1 MKSERQVQQSTRGE
15 IGHEG
20 TTTSQKDEDG
30 EHQKTAAL
38 TVLRRGLKVSPELR
52 SGAAITILMALIV
65 ASGSL
70 AIPILIQQILDKGLA
85 STNGLDSGFIYS
97 SCIIALAL
105 IVIVTITQ
113 RATYNRLVKIAETTI
128 LQLRIRVFSHPQ
140 RLSHADHLEAR
151 TGILT
156 ARVTSDIETL
166 SQFAQWGA
174 IAWIVDSVIILGT
187 LTVMAIYSWQLTLVV
202 IAIYLPIIPILKA
215 IQRQQFLKYREVRDA
230 VSETMGQVS
239 EAVMAAP
246 VIRSYGY
253 QETVRSKLETANQT
267 QFKRQVKAH
276 KFFALLAPVMDTFS
290 AMTIGGIVV
299 VGSLFGPE
307 MGLSSGEMIAFVFL
321 TTVLIAP
328 IWELGEVLDQTQT
341 ALAGWWK
348 VLSVLDIPIEVE
360 EPTNGTTLPNGALPI
375 EVNDLYFN
383 YRTGGN
389 VLKNINCV
397 IPAGINVAVVGAT
410 GSGKTTFVK
419 LLTRLADPTEGT
431 ITIGGFALH
440 DVETESRHTTIQM
453 VPQDGFLFNETIT
466 DNVAFARPG
475 SNDAD
480 VEKAFDALGLQW
492 WLETLP
498 QGIHTHV
505 GPRGERLSVGERQLV
520 ALARAQLAN
529 PGLLILDEAT
539 SAVDPETEVALVS
552 ALDRLSEGR
561 TTISVAHRLSTAERS
576 DLILVFDEGAI
587 VETGHHSELVN
598 KEGIYAQKYNSS
610 GVAQGSEYRVNTT
623 TTDIQTT
630 PAVSIDSNG
639 NPIIA

>member
-1 MKSERQVQQSTRGE
+1 MKSERRVRQSTRGE
-15 IGHEG
+15 IGHDQALNSLQEEA
-20 TTTSQKDEDG
+20 DEY
-30 EHQKTAAL
+30 QKTAAM

-52 SGAAITILMALIV
+52 SGAVITVLMALIV

-85 STNGLDSGFIYS
+85 GTEGLDSGFIYS
-97 SCIIALAL
+97 SCIIALIL
-105 IVIVTITQ
+105 IVLVIIIQ

-128 LQLRIRVFSHPQ
+128 LELRIRVFAHLQ
-140 RLSHADHLEAR
+140 RLSLADHIEAR
-151 TGILT
+151 KGILT

-174 IAWIVDSVIILGT
+174 IAWVVDSVIILGT
-187 LTVMAIYSWQLTLVV
+187 LTVMAIYSWQLTIVV
-202 IAIYLPIIPILKA
+202 IAIYIPIIPILKA

-239 EAVMAAP
+239 EAVTAAP

-253 QETVRSKLETANQT
+253 QETVRTKLETANQT
-267 QFKRQVKAH
+267 QFKRQIKAH

-290 AMTIGGIVV
+290 AMTIAGIVV

-348 VLSVLDIPIEVE
+348 VLSVLDIPFEVE
-360 EPTNGTTLPNGALPI
+360 EPSNGKDLPHGALTI
-375 EVNDLYFN
+375 DVNDLSFH
-383 YRTGGN
+383 YRTGGT
-389 VLKNINCV
+389 VLENINCS

-419 LLTRLADPTEGT
+419 LLARLADPSEGS
-431 ITIGGFALH
+431 ILIGGIPLH
-440 DVETESRHTTIQM
+440 EANTESRHQSIQM

-475 SNDAD
+475 ASHND
-480 VEKAFDALGLQW
+480 VEQAFDALGLQW
-492 WLETLP
+492 WIETLP
-498 QGIHTHV
+498 EGIHTHV

-561 TTISVAHRLSTAERS
+561 TTISVAHRLSTAERA
-576 DLILVFDEGAI
+576 DFILVFDDGAI
-587 VETGHHSELVN
+587 VESGHHSELVHQQ
-598 KEGIYAQKYNSS
+598 GIYASLFDS
-610 GVAQGSEYRVNTT
+610 WLGNTR
-623 TTDIQTT
+623 
-630 PAVSIDSNG
+630 S
-639 NPIIA
+639 

>member
-15 IGHEG
+15 IGDER

-70 AIPILIQQILDKGLA
+70 AIPILIQQILDKGLT

-105 IVIVTITQ
+105 IVIVTVTQ

-128 LQLRIRVFSHPQ
+128 LELRIRVFSHLQ
-140 RLSHADHLEAR
+140 RLSLADHLEAR
-151 TGILT
+151 KGILT

-360 EPTNGTTLPNGALPI
+360 EPTNGITLPNGALPI

-475 SNDAD
+475 SSDAD
-480 VEKAFDALGLQW
+480 VEKAFDSLGLQW

-598 KEGIYAQKYNSS
+598 KEGIYATLFDSWLGNTQ
-610 GVAQGSEYRVNTT
+610 SEK
-623 TTDIQTT
+623 
-630 PAVSIDSNG
+630 
-639 NPIIA
+639 

>member
-15 IGHEG
+15 IGDER

-105 IVIVTITQ
+105 IVIVTVTQ

-128 LQLRIRVFSHPQ
+128 LELRIRVFSHLQ
-140 RLSHADHLEAR
+140 RLSLADHLEAR
-151 TGILT
+151 KGILT

-360 EPTNGTTLPNGALPI
+360 EPTNGIALPNGALPI
-375 EVNDLYFN
+375 EVNGLYFN

-389 VLKNINCV
+389 VLKNINCA

-598 KEGIYAQKYNSS
+598 KEGIYATLFDSWLGNTQ
-610 GVAQGSEYRVNTT
+610 SEK
-623 TTDIQTT
+623 
-630 PAVSIDSNG
+630 
-639 NPIIA
+639 

>member
-1 MKSERQVQQSTRGE
+1 MKSERPVHQSTRGE
-15 IGHEG
+15 IGHEPPVVDLLD
-20 TTTSQKDEDG
+20 DETQD
-30 EHQKTAAL
+30 QRTAAL
-38 TVLRRGLKVSPELR
+38 TVLRRGLEVSPELR
-52 SGAAITILMALIV
+52 SGAAITVAMALIV

-70 AIPILIQQILDKGLA
+70 AIPILIQQILDKGLN
-85 STNGLDSGFIYS
+85 SSGGLDSGFIYS
-97 SCIIALAL
+97 SCIIALL
-105 IVIVTITQ
+105 IISFVIIAQ
-113 RATYNRLVKIAETTI
+113 RATYNRLVKVAETTI
-128 LQLRIRVFSHPQ
+128 LELRIRVFSHLQ
-140 RLSHADHLEAR
+140 RLSLADHLEAR
-151 TGILT
+151 KGILT

-174 IAWIVDSVIILGT
+174 IAWVVDSVIIVGT

-202 IAIYLPIIPILKA
+202 IAIYIPIVPILKA

-253 QETVRSKLETANQT
+253 QETVRAKLETANQN
-267 QFKRQVKAH
+267 QFTRQIKAH
-276 KFFALLAPVMDTFS
+276 KFFALLAPVMDFFS
-290 AMTIGGIVV
+290 AMAIGGVIV

-348 VLSVLDIPIEVE
+348 VLSVLDIPIEIE
-360 EPTNGTTLPNGALPI
+360 EPPNGETFPDGALDV
-375 EVNDLYFN
+375 EVQDLQFS
-383 YRTGGN
+383 YRTGGP
-389 VLKNINCV
+389 VLKNINCG

-419 LLTRLADPTEGT
+419 LLTRLADPT
-431 ITIGGFALH
+431 GGSIAISGLRLSEV
-440 DVETESRHTTIQM
+440 DTESRHRSIQM
-453 VPQDGFLFNETIT
+453 VPQDGFLFNETIAE
-466 DNVAFARPG
+466 NVAFAKSG
-475 SNDAD
+475 SSPSD
-480 VEKAFDALGLQW
+480 VEEAFHALDLRW
-492 WLETLP
+492 WIETLP
-498 QGIHTHV
+498 EGIQTQV

-561 TTISVAHRLSTAERS
+561 TTISVAHRLSTAERA
-576 DLILVFDEGAI
+576 DLVLVFDGGEI
-587 VETGHHSELVN
+587 VESGHHLQLVDN
-598 KEGIYAQKYNSS
+598 AGVYAALFESWV
-610 GVAQGSEYRVNTT
+610 GNT
-623 TTDIQTT
+623 Q
-630 PAVSIDSNG
+630 
-639 NPIIA
+639 

>member
-1 MKSERQVQQSTRGE
+1 MKSERRVRQSTRGE
-15 IGHEG
+15 IGHDQALNSLQEG
-20 TTTSQKDEDG
+20 ADEY
-30 EHQKTAAL
+30 QKTAAMA
-38 TVLRRGLKVSPELR
+38 VLRRGLKVSPELR
-52 SGAAITILMALIV
+52 SGAVITVLMALIV

-70 AIPILIQQILDKGLA
+70 AIPILIQQILDKGL
-85 STNGLDSGFIYS
+85 TGTEGLDSGFIYS
-97 SCIIALAL
+97 SCIIALVL
-105 IVIVTITQ
+105 IVLVIIIQ

-128 LQLRIRVFSHPQ
+128 LELRIRVFAHLQ
-140 RLSHADHLEAR
+140 RLSLADHLEAR
-151 TGILT
+151 KGILT

-174 IAWIVDSVIILGT
+174 IAWVVDSVIILGT
-187 LTVMAIYSWQLTLVV
+187 LTVMAIYSWQLTIVV
-202 IAIYLPIIPILKA
+202 IAIYIPIIPILKA

-239 EAVMAAP
+239 EAVTAAP

-253 QETVRSKLETANQT
+253 QETVRTKLETANQT
-267 QFKRQVKAH
+267 QFKRQIKAH

-290 AMTIGGIVV
+290 AMTIAGIVV

-348 VLSVLDIPIEVE
+348 VLSVLDIPFEVE
-360 EPTNGTTLPNGALPI
+360 EPSNGKDLPHGALTI
-375 EVNDLYFN
+375 DVNDLSFH
-383 YRTGGN
+383 YRTGGT
-389 VLKNINCV
+389 VLENINCS

-419 LLTRLADPTEGT
+419 LLARLADPSEGS
-431 ITIGGFALH
+431 ILIGGIPLH
-440 DVETESRHTTIQM
+440 EANTESRHQSIQM

-475 SNDAD
+475 ASLND
-480 VEKAFDALGLQW
+480 VEQAFDALGLRW
-492 WLETLP
+492 WIETLP
-498 QGIHTHV
+498 EGIHTHV

-561 TTISVAHRLSTAERS
+561 TTISVAHRLSTAERA
-576 DLILVFDEGAI
+576 DFILVFDDGAI
-587 VETGHHSELVN
+587 VESGHHSELVHQQ
-598 KEGIYAQKYNSS
+598 GIYASLFDS
-610 GVAQGSEYRVNTT
+610 WLGNTR
-623 TTDIQTT
+623 
-630 PAVSIDSNG
+630 S
-639 NPIIA
+639 

>member
-1 MKSERQVQQSTRGE
+1 MKSERRVRQSTRGE
-15 IGHEG
+15 IGHDQALNSLQEG
-20 TTTSQKDEDG
+20 ADEY
-30 EHQKTAAL
+30 QKTAAMA
-38 TVLRRGLKVSPELR
+38 VLRRGLKVSPELR
-52 SGAAITILMALIV
+52 SGAVITVLMALIV

-70 AIPILIQQILDKGLA
+70 AIPILIQQILDKGL
-85 STNGLDSGFIYS
+85 TGTEGLDSGFIYS
-97 SCIIALAL
+97 SCIIALVL
-105 IVIVTITQ
+105 IVLVIIIQ

-128 LQLRIRVFSHPQ
+128 LELRIRVFAHLQ
-140 RLSHADHLEAR
+140 RLSLADHLEAR
-151 TGILT
+151 KGILT

-174 IAWIVDSVIILGT
+174 IAWVVDSVIILGT
-187 LTVMAIYSWQLTLVV
+187 LTVMAIYSWQLTIVV
-202 IAIYLPIIPILKA
+202 IAIYIPIIPILKA

-239 EAVMAAP
+239 EAVTAAP

-253 QETVRSKLETANQT
+253 QETVRTKLETANQT
-267 QFKRQVKAH
+267 QFKRQIKAH

-290 AMTIGGIVV
+290 AMTIAGIVV

-348 VLSVLDIPIEVE
+348 VLSVLDIPFEVE
-360 EPTNGTTLPNGALPI
+360 EPSNGKDLPHGALTI
-375 EVNDLYFN
+375 DVNDLSFH
-383 YRTGGN
+383 YRTGGT
-389 VLKNINCV
+389 VLENINCS

-419 LLTRLADPTEGT
+419 LLARLADPSEGS
-431 ITIGGFALH
+431 ILIGGIPLH
-440 DVETESRHTTIQM
+440 EANTESRHQSIQM

-475 SNDAD
+475 ASLND
-480 VEKAFDALGLQW
+480 VEQAFDALGLRW
-492 WLETLP
+492 WIETLP
-498 QGIHTHV
+498 EGIHTHV

-561 TTISVAHRLSTAERS
+561 TTISVAHRLSTAERA
-576 DLILVFDEGAI
+576 DFILVFHDGAI
-587 VETGHHSELVN
+587 VESGHHSELVHQQ
-598 KEGIYAQKYNSS
+598 GIYASLFDS
-610 GVAQGSEYRVNTT
+610 WLGNTR
-623 TTDIQTT
+623 
-630 PAVSIDSNG
+630 S
-639 NPIIA
+639 

>member
-15 IGHEG
+15 IGDER

-70 AIPILIQQILDKGLA
+70 AIPILIQQILDKGLT

-105 IVIVTITQ
+105 IVIVTVTQ

-128 LQLRIRVFSHPQ
+128 LELRIRVFSHLQ
-140 RLSHADHLEAR
+140 RLSLADHLEAR
-151 TGILT
+151 KGILT

-174 IAWIVDSVIILGT
+174 IAWIIDSVIILGT

-360 EPTNGTTLPNGALPI
+360 EPTNGITLPNGALPI

-475 SNDAD
+475 SSDAD
-480 VEKAFDALGLQW
+480 VEKAFDSLGLQW

-576 DLILVFDEGAI
+576 DLILVFNEGAI

-598 KEGIYAQKYNSS
+598 NEGIYATLFDSWLGNTQ
-610 GVAQGSEYRVNTT
+610 SEK
-623 TTDIQTT
+623 
-630 PAVSIDSNG
+630 
-639 NPIIA
+639 